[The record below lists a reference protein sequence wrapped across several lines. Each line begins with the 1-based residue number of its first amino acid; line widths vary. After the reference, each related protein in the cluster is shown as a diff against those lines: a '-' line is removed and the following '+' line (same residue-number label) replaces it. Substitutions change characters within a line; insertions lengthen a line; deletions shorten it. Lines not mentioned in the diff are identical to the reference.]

1 MAKHTVQ
8 KRKALPKQ
16 ATTKENTKTWLGND
30 TKSRQRRAKRRASEA
45 HPQTSPRSRSETLRE
60 IKALVKK
67 GAGRLNT
74 FFYVGVVIGI
84 VMGPLVLLG
93 ALVPGGPEFLQS
105 PEDEPP
111 YAIIFGGG
119 MTLLFGVALV
129 EQYVKHRKDN
139 RILSIITHS
148 PQEVVWIYKE
158 ISKGEVTSRY
168 GTSGAQ
174 VAQFIHVHFH
184 LVDGTHHLVWLSDA
198 DANRLI
204 DLLHAT
210 FPHISCGYEPH
221 IQEAYQHNP
230 VALRWDPHYSDTP
243 REVTGRTKI

>member
-1 MAKHTVQ
+1 MVKHNVQ
-8 KRKALPKQ
+8 KSKALPRK
-16 ATTKENTKTWLGND
+16 AVVKENTKAWLTED
-30 TKSRQRRAKRRASEA
+30 TKSKRAKRKTSGDHQQAS
-45 HPQTSPRSRSETLRE
+45 QRSRSDNLRE
-60 IKALVKK
+60 IRALVKK

-105 PEDEPP
+105 PEGEPP
-111 YAIIFGGG
+111 FAIIFGGG
-119 MTLLFGVALV
+119 MTVLFGIALV

-139 RILSIITHS
+139 RILFIITHS
-148 PQEVVWIYKE
+148 PQEIVWIYKE
-158 ISKGEVTSRY
+158 ISKGEVTSSY

-184 LVDGTHHLVWLSDA
+184 LTDGTHHRVWLSDT
-198 DANRLI
+198 DANHLI
-204 DLLHAT
+204 DLLHTT

-221 IQEAYQHNP
+221 ILEAYQHNP
-230 VALRWDPHYSDTP
+230 VTLRWDPHYSDTP